1 MKILEIKTI
10 QCLIF
15 KSLFESLKEI
25 IFDVN
30 IYFTKDHIKIMRMD
44 HTHSTVIILELLASQ
59 FEVYKCGKIKNNQFI
74 EYTDDNP
81 LVIGVNILYLYKLL
95 KNLTNDDVL
104 SISIDDNNP
113 GFLEIEI
120 EKTEKNIISKYNLSL
135 IELNEETLKPKE
147 LNYNN
152 VIYINTTNFFKIIK
166 EMKQYSKVLEIKYYN
181 EQLTLSCKGDFTS
194 QETTIT
200 NNSECIQFIKT
211 SNKIY
216 QSYFN
221 IKKIFGLNKFTNLS
235 QKVELSFDNDYPLM
249 LNFKIGNLGTMSIYI
264 SQTTSK
270 QET

>member
-10 QCLIF
+10 QCLII

-25 IFDVN
+25 VFDVN
-30 IYFTKDHIKIMRMD
+30 IYFTKDSIKIMKMD
-44 HTHSTVIILELLASQ
+44 HTHSIVLILELLSSQ
-59 FEVYKCGKIKNNQFI
+59 FEVYKCGKMKNNQLI
-74 EYTDDNP
+74 EYTEKNP
-81 LVIGVNILYLYKLL
+81 LIVGVNILYLFKLL

-104 SISIDDNNP
+104 SLVIDDNNP

-135 IELNEETLKPKE
+135 IELNEETLTPKE

-152 VIYINTTNFFKIIK
+152 VIYMNTTTFFKIIK
-166 EMKQYSKVLEIKYYN
+166 EMNQYSKVLEIKYYN

-200 NNSECIQFIKT
+200 NNSDCIQFVKT
-211 SNKIY
+211 NNQIY
-216 QSYFN
+216 QSYFILKN
-221 IKKIFGLNKFTNLS
+221 LISFNKFTNLS
-235 QKVELSFDNDYPLM
+235 QKVELSFDNDFPLL

-264 SQTTSK
+264 SQTDNK
-270 QET
+270 K